1 MTEFKVDQ
9 KVRVN
14 GGKHKGKWG
23 YVVRPM
29 SQFVKIRLQTY
40 TKSLAK
46 GDSEDLIVEEMG
58 RAKKSHVAII
68 PEMIWTMPDEKQ
80 LCDAQ
85 IEFQDHHPENLEV
98 DTIVDTVVN
107 EIKEALV
114 HPVDDSDVLSEH
126 GDAPDVDL
134 GAVLPE
140 IDEEMRLNTIITSQE
155 ATIKELNMEVGCRS
169 AKNEELT
176 EALDLYVKLCDFIKH
191 RFHAEL
197 SK

>member
-1 MTEFKVDQ
+1 MTYKVDQ
-9 KVRVN
+9 KVKVT
-14 GGKHKGKWG
+14 GGKHKGQWG
-23 YVVRPM
+23 YVQREM
-29 SQFVKIRLQTY
+29 SQFIKIRLQTY
-40 TKSLAK
+40 EKAIAR
-46 GDSEDLIVEEMG
+46 GDSEDHIVEAMG
-58 RAKKSHVAII
+58 RAKKCHVEAI
-68 PEMIWTMPDEKQ
+68 PEMIWEMPDEKQ
-80 LCDAQ
+80 LCDAHV
-85 IEFQDHHPENLEV
+85 EFADHHPENLEV

-140 IDEEMRLNTIITSQE
+140 IDEEMRLKTIVSSQE